1 MPVPGPPGN
10 DKYAIIKRKLDRLLL
25 KRRIADV
32 IQAFKLGYQPF
43 DVGAA
48 LGFETDHAFKALGSI
63 GLGLV

>member
-1 MPVPGPPGN
+1 M
-10 DKYAIIKRKLDRLLL
+10 